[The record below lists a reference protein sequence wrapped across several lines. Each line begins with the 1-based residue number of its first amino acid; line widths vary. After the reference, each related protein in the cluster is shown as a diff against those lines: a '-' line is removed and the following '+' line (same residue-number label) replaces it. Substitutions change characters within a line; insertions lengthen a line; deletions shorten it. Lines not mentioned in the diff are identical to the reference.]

1 LNKSPINRRRVSDFF
16 SFFFELSP
24 LADLIQWIVTF
35 SALVFYRISIWAH
48 WTLLSKLEPEASE
61 TRPSFHTSVRCL
73 WKNPWPFDW
82 KKDLR
87 SPSFEVVN
95 WSSQLRCYLLVV
107 SKSIRYSI
115 STKLN

>member
-1 LNKSPINRRRVSDFF
+1 MRSKQDALEFHSVGKEDLLNKSPINRRRVSEFL
-16 SFFFELSP
+16 SFFT

-73 WKNPWPFDW
+73 WVLAPHDP
-82 KKDLR
+82 
-87 SPSFEVVN
+87 
-95 WSSQLRCYLLVV
+95 
-107 SKSIRYSI
+107 
-115 STKLN
+115 